1 MNIRRKTGTAH
12 KYSIKKRMAILM
24 TAALSL
30 LIGLLV
36 ASNLY
41 ATSAS
46 NRMIAASNQRALG
59 YSVSQID
66 ANLEHVDDLM
76 NALVASNSDYLTL
89 FGGADPLSAHVAS
102 QNLLGSLRSY
112 LS

>member
-1 MNIRRKTGTAH
+1 
-12 KYSIKKRMAILM
+12 MAILM

-46 NRMIAASNQRALG
+46 NRMIAASNQR
-59 YSVSQID
+59 
-66 ANLEHVDDLM
+66 
-76 NALVASNSDYLTL
+76 
-89 FGGADPLSAHVAS
+89 GAGVQRQPD
-102 QNLLGSLRSY
+102 
-112 LS
+112 